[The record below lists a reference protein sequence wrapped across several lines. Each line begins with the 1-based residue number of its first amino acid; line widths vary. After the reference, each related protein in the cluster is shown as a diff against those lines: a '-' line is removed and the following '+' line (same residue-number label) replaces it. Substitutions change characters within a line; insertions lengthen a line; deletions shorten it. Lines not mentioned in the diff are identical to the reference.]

1 MPALTPSPAWDIWAG
16 KYEKSRVTQS
26 QKKRYHALIVDD
38 HEPTR
43 LLMARIL
50 EQELDLQV
58 TLAGTCE
65 VARRLAEEHVFDVI
79 LLDLLMPGI
88 GGFDVLKLIRS
99 ESANIETPV
108 VVVSVLDDQ
117 DSVDRCMALK
127 AHAFVTKPVN
137 RTVLTA
143 IVKAQLSR
151 EPQAQN
157 RGISS

>member
-1 MPALTPSPAWDIWAG
+1 MRGPAPGPAGVIGVASG
-16 KYEKSRVTQS
+16 VAESAKR
-26 QKKRYHALIVDD
+26 RYHALIIDD

-43 LLMARIL
+43 LLIARIL

-58 TLAGTCE
+58 ALAATCE
-65 VARRLAEEHVFDVI
+65 VALRIADKQLFDVI

-117 DSVDRCMALK
+117 DSIDRCMALK

-143 IVKAQLSR
+143 IVKAQLPR
-151 EPQAQN
+151 EP
-157 RGISS
+157 

>member
-1 MPALTPSPAWDIWAG
+1 LGVVKPA
-16 KYEKSRVTQS
+16 KN
-26 QKKRYHALIVDD
+26 RYHALVVDD

-43 LLMARIL
+43 MLIARIL

-65 VARRLAEEHVFDVI
+65 VAVRMAEDQEFDVI

-88 GGFDVLKLIRS
+88 GGFEVLKLLRL
-99 ESANIETPV
+99 ESANIDTPV

-117 DSVDRCMALK
+117 NSVDRCMALK

-137 RTVLTA
+137 RIVLAA
-143 IVKAQLSR
+143 IVKAQLPR
-151 EPQAQN
+151 EPKSRQLDSHAPAA
-157 RGISS
+157 

>member
-1 MPALTPSPAWDIWAG
+1 VAESA
-16 KYEKSRVTQS
+16 KR
-26 QKKRYHALIVDD
+26 RYHALIIDD

-43 LLMARIL
+43 LLIARIL

-58 TLAGTCE
+58 ALAATCE
-65 VARRLAEEHVFDVI
+65 VALRIAGKQSFDVI
-79 LLDLLMPGI
+79 LLDLVMPGI

-117 DSVDRCMALK
+117 DSIDRCMAFK

-143 IVKAQLSR
+143 IVKAQLPR
-151 EPQAQN
+151 EPRSA
-157 RGISS
+157 RGDWRSRSG

>member
-1 MPALTPSPAWDIWAG
+1 MT
-16 KYEKSRVTQS
+16 ESRN
-26 QKKRYHALIVDD
+26 KRYRALVVDD

-43 LLMARIL
+43 LLIARIL
-50 EQELDLQV
+50 EQELDVQV
-58 TLAGTCE
+58 TLAATCE
-65 VARRLAEEHVFDVI
+65 VALRIAHKQLFDVI

-117 DSVDRCMALK
+117 DSIDRCMALK

-137 RTVLTA
+137 RMVLTA
-143 IVKAQLSR
+143 IVKAQLPR
-151 EPQAQN
+151 EPQSARN
-157 RGISS
+157 DRRTPLH